1 MSDLL
6 NKLRSD
12 FELVSRHCVESG
24 EWTKDDA
31 AEFGQAIKATL
42 VLAPGYEPSDEL
54 TKQLQDW
61 VKSETAPY
69 KYPRVIEYVAEL
81 PKTISGKIKRAEIR
95 QRDLEKYGARE
106 M

>member
-31 AEFGQAIKATL
+31 AEFGQAIKATVEREDDAVL
-42 VLAPGYEPSDEL
+42 VLWARDMAIRANAVIYHTMIVKGVEATMRARAADERN
-54 TKQLQDW
+54 KAAA
-61 VKSETAPY
+61 K
-69 KYPRVIEYVAEL
+69 
-81 PKTISGKIKRAEIR
+81 
-95 QRDLEKYGARE
+95 
-106 M
+106 